1 MIENNPRDELENFNK
16 RLRTMF
22 TEIDELK
29 TLNERLFKQ
38 GMRIEAVEA
47 RIQENW
53 LMCEDIKRSIPPS
66 SEHLLSEL
74 KQITVSI

>member
-1 MIENNPRDELENFNK
+1 
-16 RLRTMF
+16 MF

-38 GMRIEAVEA
+38 GMRIEAVES

-53 LMCEDIKRSIPPS
+53 LLCEDIKRSIPPS
-66 SEHLLSEL
+66 SEHLLTEL
-74 KQITVSI
+74 K